1 MSVEDA
7 PDEGGGGGLQEEA
20 RRNFLLNYR
29 YRIYIALNV
38 GYWGSNT
45 RYQYFQLDNSYFNRR
60 LSDTQR
66 WALHPAG
73 GAYTPVVNR
82 GEGGGFWDTMGDDAQ
97 MYCFEKV
104 YVEDANPYRFWTYN
118 EVMIVPPDATNT
130 AALNATFS
138 SSDADSTLGTWN
150 KFRPGSDRK
159 YTWEFGDGGNYAE
172 PRCRD
177 SCFRIT
183 FQEDGQTEVAIR
195 CNRSRYSSWFRPSL
209 VKPGATPSEDEVAFG
224 DQGWAPAWSRSM
236 DPEGY
241 KKVFVPLGE
250 GGDPGGG
257 DGGGG
262 SDGFSQGYEI
272 SYGINPHVTDDVG
285 LPRDR
290 ILAIDYSHLVV
301 AETDVEDWGVLQ
313 PTFARH
319 FGKVNT
325 LLRSGSVT
333 LQDAG
338 DIDPTV
344 PSVADAL
351 WKP

>member
-1 MSVEDA
+1 MED
-7 PDEGGGGGLQEEA
+7 GLV
-20 RRNFLLNYR
+20 RPTC
-29 YRIYIALNV
+29 NV
-38 GYWGSNT
+38 
-45 RYQYFQLDNSYFNRR
+45 NRR
-60 LSDTQR
+60 AGGAFTLVELMVVVAILAVLVALLISTTAKIITR
-66 WALHPAG
+66 FNSIVCRNNLHNALHQAG

-97 MYCFEKV
+97 MYCFEKI
-104 YVEDANPYRFWTYN
+104 YVEDGNPYRFWTYN

-130 AALNATFS
+130 FALNATFS
-138 SSDADSTLGTWN
+138 SSDADRTLGTWN

-241 KKVFVPLGE
+241 K
-250 GGDPGGG
+250 
-257 DGGGG
+257 
-262 SDGFSQGYEI
+262 
-272 SYGINPHVTDDVG
+272 
-285 LPRDR
+285 
-290 ILAIDYSHLVV
+290 
-301 AETDVEDWGVLQ
+301 
-313 PTFARH
+313 
-319 FGKVNT
+319 
-325 LLRSGSVT
+325 
-333 LQDAG
+333 
-338 DIDPTV
+338 
-344 PSVADAL
+344 
-351 WKP
+351 